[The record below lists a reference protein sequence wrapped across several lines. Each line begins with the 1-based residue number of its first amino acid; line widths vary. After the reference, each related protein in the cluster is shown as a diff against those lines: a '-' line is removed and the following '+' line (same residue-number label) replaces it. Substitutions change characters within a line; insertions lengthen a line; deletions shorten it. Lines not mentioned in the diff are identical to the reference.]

1 MQWKLHLCTNNNA
14 FCIPNAFHASAV
26 PQFMRNMPLYTSFAY
41 HPLYSIVSSWT
52 KINFL
57 CNFLFHFDIDIFNLH
72 HSCFANTMKKFTEK
86 CNIDDHAS
94 VYGLNLIKRRRKKD
108 ESEIS
113 FWCFDFWREHKSFL
127 LVQGSSSMALPGF
140 CLKNQDCVCC

>member
-1 MQWKLHLCTNNNA
+1 M
-14 FCIPNAFHASAV
+14 
-26 PQFMRNMPLYTSFAY
+26 
-41 HPLYSIVSSWT
+41 
-52 KINFL
+52 KI
-57 CNFLFHFDIDIFNLH
+57 
-72 HSCFANTMKKFTEK
+72 FTEK